1 MTSDQQQELRE
12 IIIEL
17 RNDISRM
24 SERQNEMNENIKK
37 IKEAI
42 YNPDEGLYAR
52 IKSLEQWKES
62 SQKFICHSINSRRL
76 SYVNYLQVFY
86 QLNLT
91 TTQNVL

>member
-52 IKSLEQWKES
+52 IRSLELWKES
-62 SQKFICHSINSRRL
+62 SQKFIWIIASTVAALLTSTIYKFFIN
-76 SYVNYLQVFY
+76 
-86 QLNLT
+86 
-91 TTQNVL
+91 